1 MLNQK
6 LRFTKNAFLD
16 ALIKIA
22 IGVLLLCFLSPI
34 ELKEGINVPITLQSM
49 LVILV
54 PLFFGWVN
62 GGIAVLLYLCLGG
75 LGLPV
80 FANGASGWNV
90 FTGVSGGF
98 LFGFLFAALVV
109 GYLAEKPWRMTS
121 IAAAALMIGGQLII
135 LLFGMYWMEQVMD
148 DSLDWVALFQ
158 KFLPGL
164 MIKAA
169 FGMIIYVLVERLVR
183 SAMKTRELGNS

>member
-6 LRFTKNAFLD
+6 LRFTKHAALD
-16 ALIKIA
+16 ALIKIV
-22 IGVLLLCFLSPI
+22 IGLLLLCFLSPI

-62 GGIAVLLYLCLGG
+62 GGVAVLLYLVLGG

-121 IAAAALMIGGQLII
+121 LAAAALMIGGQLII

-148 DSLDWVALFQ
+148 DSLDWMALFQ

-169 FGMIIYVLVERLVR
+169 FGMIIYILIERLVR

>member
-6 LRFTKNAFLD
+6 LRFTKHAAFD
-16 ALIKIA
+16 ALIKIV
-22 IGVLLLCFLSPI
+22 IGLLLLCFLSPI

-62 GGIAVLLYLCLGG
+62 GGVAVLLYLVLGG

-121 IAAAALMIGGQLII
+121 LAAAALMIGGQLII

-148 DSLDWVALFQ
+148 DSLDWMALFQ

-169 FGMIIYVLVERLVR
+169 FGMIIYILIERLVR